1 MNSTEFAH
9 IWLETHGLF
18 DKDSD
23 YDGWLGKSV
32 EEVWHFIAKQGH
44 SGGSSARTFQL
55 LQAIYEAYDNPD
67 DPIWKAYWESDEGR
81 KLKESFGVML
91 TEKEYEAAKARI
103 DAMPE
108 EERMVKADIPTATPK
123 LDKFTQGM
131 LAMPNPTSEQLNDPL
146 FTAIWEVIKT
156 WDINV
161 PEYYEGYCGATG
173 SHVALIL
180 NALNARREMG
190 NEHQET
196 HVAQIVV
203 GDSWWDVTLVAS
215 IQDQRSVGVIVT
227 EVKKA

>member
-1 MNSTEFAH
+1 MSK
-9 IWLETHGLF
+9 LEELVFQALGEVSMCWSERPKGVF
-18 DKDSD
+18 DSD
-23 YDGWLGKSV
+23 RAK
-32 EEVWHFIAKQGH
+32 EVGNNLVADLHAHGY
-44 SGGSSARTFQL
+44 GLTG
-55 LQAIYEAYDNPD
+55 DN
-67 DPIWKAYWESDEGR
+67 
-81 KLKESFGVML
+81 ML
-91 TEKEYEAAKARI
+91 
-103 DAMPE
+103 P
-108 EERMVKADIPTATPK
+108 PATPK

-156 WDINV
+156 WDVNV
-161 PEYYEGYCGATG
+161 PDYYEGYCGANG

-227 EVKKA
+227 EVKKAP

>member
-1 MNSTEFAH
+1 MDFDRLRALPAMTPEEFDR
-9 IWLETHGLF
+9 IQERILELASGETKGGHMSKLEELVFQALGEASMCWSEMPKGVF
-18 DKDSD
+18 DSD
-23 YDGWLGKSV
+23 HAKEVGKRLIAAIRTGEEPYFAPLTPKGEEEWLGRS
-32 EEVWHFIAKQGH
+32 
-44 SGGSSARTFQL
+44 
-55 LQAIYEAYDNPD
+55 
-67 DPIWKAYWESDEGR
+67 
-81 KLKESFGVML
+81 KEQTNL
-91 TEKEYEAAKARI
+91 
-103 DAMPE
+103 
-108 EERMVKADIPTATPK
+108 PTANPK
-123 LDKFTQGM
+123 RDKRGM
-131 LAMPNPTSEQLNDPL
+131 IAMPNPTSEQLNDPL

-161 PEYYEGYCGATG
+161 PDYYVGYCGATG

-227 EVKKA
+227 EVKKAP